1 MRGVVLHALTNP
13 PGESGEKRMSGKKI
27 AIVGAGA
34 VGGYT
39 GAHMV
44 AAGEDVTFIDP
55 WPAHVEH
62 MCEHGLRVTHAMKE
76 PEFTVPVRA
85 LHVTDAQ
92 QLAKEKPVDI
102 AFVCM
107 KSYDTGWA
115 TMLIRQYLAPDG
127 FVVSL
132 QNCMN
137 EETVAG
143 VVGWGKTLGCI
154 ASSITV
160 NLPEPGHIHRG
171 AAKHG
176 AAHTVFRAGEVHGRV
191 TERAKEICRLVGF
204 ADSAKVTNNLWGE
217 RWSKLVANAMA
228 NGLSACT
235 GLGGG
240 DLLKNDPIRRFSTHL
255 GSEAIRVGQA
265 LGYQLEDILHLP
277 PETIARAGEGDE
289 AAMSACDEQRFKD
302 AKHTAAG
309 QLPSMGQDMQKG
321 RRTEIEF
328 LNGHIVREGE
338 KVGLACR
345 ANAMLVDIVKR
356 VEKGELKPELAAH
369 H

>member
-1 MRGVVLHALTNP
+1 MTSR
-13 PGESGEKRMSGKKI
+13 KKI

-34 VGGYT
+34 VGGYA

-44 AAGEDVTFIDP
+44 RAGEDVTFIDP
-55 WPAHVEH
+55 WPDHVEH
-62 MCEHGLRVTHAMKE
+62 MRKHGLRVTHARDI

-92 QLAKEKPVDI
+92 QLAKETPVDI

-107 KSYDTGWA
+107 KSYDTAWA
-115 TMLIRQYLAPDG
+115 TMLIRQYLAPNG
-127 FVVSL
+127 YAVSL

-137 EETVAG
+137 EETIAG

-160 NLPEPGHIHRG
+160 NLPEAGHIHRG
-171 AAKHG
+171 AGKHG
-176 AAHTVFRAGEVHGRV
+176 AKHTVFRAGEVHGRI
-191 TERAKEICRLVGF
+191 TPRAEEVCRLVSM
-204 ADSAKVTNNLWGE
+204 ADSAKVTDNLWGE
-217 RWSKLVANAMA
+217 RWSKLVANVMQ

-235 GLGGG
+235 GLPGVEIVKT
-240 DLLKNDPIRRFSTHL
+240 DALRRFSARL

-265 LGYQLEDILHLP
+265 QGYQLEDILHIA

-289 AAMSACDEQRFKD
+289 AAMRVCDEQRFED
-302 AKHTAAG
+302 AKHAAPG
-309 QLPSMGQDMQKG
+309 QRPSMGQDMAKG

-328 LNGHIVREGE
+328 LNGFVVREGE
-338 KVGLACR
+338 KLGLACR
-345 ANAMLVDIVKR
+345 ANAALTDIVKR
-356 VEKGELKPELAAH
+356 VERGELKPDPRHIADLRLN
-369 H
+369 

>member
-1 MRGVVLHALTNP
+1 
-13 PGESGEKRMSGKKI
+13 MSKKKI
-27 AIVGAGA
+27 AFVGAGA
-34 VGGYT
+34 VGGYA

-62 MCEHGLRVTHAMKE
+62 MRKHGLRVTHAMKE

-107 KSYDTGWA
+107 KSYDTAWA
-115 TMLIRQYLAPDG
+115 AMLIRQYLAPDG
-127 FVVSL
+127 YVVSL

-137 EETVAG
+137 EETIAG

-154 ASSITV
+154 ASSSITV

-191 TERAKEICRLVGF
+191 TAARR
-204 ADSAKVTNNLWGE
+204 
-217 RWSKLVANAMA
+217 
-228 NGLSACT
+228 
-235 GLGGG
+235 G
-240 DLLKNDPIRRFSTHL
+240 DLPSGRL
-255 GSEAIRVGQA
+255 
-265 LGYQLEDILHLP
+265 LP
-277 PETIARAGEGDE
+277 
-289 AAMSACDEQRFKD
+289 
-302 AKHTAAG
+302 TA
-309 QLPSMGQDMQKG
+309 P
-321 RRTEIEF
+321 R
-328 LNGHIVREGE
+328 
-338 KVGLACR
+338 
-345 ANAMLVDIVKR
+345 
-356 VEKGELKPELAAH
+356 
-369 H
+369 